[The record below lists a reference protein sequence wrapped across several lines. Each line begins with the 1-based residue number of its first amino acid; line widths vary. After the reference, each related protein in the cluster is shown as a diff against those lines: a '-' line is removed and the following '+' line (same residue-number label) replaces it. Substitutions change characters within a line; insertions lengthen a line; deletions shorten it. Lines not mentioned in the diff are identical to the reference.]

1 MSTKK
6 IRAEITERKQRAR
19 AQRKEEHARRPTH
32 GNVRHADL
40 SSVIAT
46 IEARDAGLTVEEWQA
61 LPESEQIRLQE
72 DRLDSIYARENHR
85 TTLEAYRQQKR
96 REIEAGELLPQYGF
110 PQWLRDEYAQERPA
124 ETVVEYLNLLT
135 EGATATGPALQ
146 EILKKIQART
156 ASGFVGAAM
165 TFPEAKQRLL
175 AEIERVGLTE
185 LFGVAVAE
193 AKRGGTIQ

>member
-1 MSTKK
+1 MSRKK
-6 IRAEITERKQRAR
+6 VRAEITERKQRERVKR
-19 AQRKEEHARRPTH
+19 AQEHARRPTH
-32 GNVRHADL
+32 GNARHADL
-40 SSVIAT
+40 ASVIAT

-61 LPESEQIRLQE
+61 LPESEQIKLQE
-72 DRLDSIYARENHR
+72 DYLDKTYAQDNYC
-85 TTLEAYRQQKR
+85 TTLEIYRRQMRKQ
-96 REIEAGELLPQYGF
+96 IEAGELRPEYGL
-110 PQWLRDEYAQERPA
+110 PQWLRDEYARERPA